1 MSITLAEVAK
11 FVGCEVV
18 GDSSTKL
25 TGVAGIKEAREG
37 ELTFV
42 SNPGYEKYVADTS
55 ASAVVVSRDYAAGEH
70 SSGTPLL
77 VADDPYDAFAK
88 AMTLFAPKG
97 DVVSEGIHPTAVVAE
112 SATLGEGISIG
123 ANVVVMDDA
132 TIGEGTAIHAGSFV
146 GASAVL
152 GRDAT
157 IYPNV
162 TIRNRCVL
170 GDRVI
175 VHSGTVI
182 GSDGFGFALSACSH
196 TKVPQIGNVV
206 IEDDVEIGSNVCV
219 DRATLGSTRICRG
232 SKIDN
237 LVQVAHNVVIGEG
250 SVIVAQAGISGSTRI
265 GRGVILA
272 GQAGIAGHIEIGDGA
287 MVAAQAGVT
296 KSVPSGERVSGYPAR
311 KHTAAKRLYAF
322 IEHLAKLVE
331 KVRGL
336 ESRTSKLEDVV
347 ERGGAAGAAGGG
359 RTSDGRERPDEGA

>member
-1 MSITLAEVAK
+1 MSITLAEVAN
-11 FVGCEVV
+11 FVGCEVI
-18 GDSSTKL
+18 GDGSTKL

-55 ASAVVVSRDYAAGEH
+55 ASAVVVSRSYAAGSH
-70 SSGTPLL
+70 NCGTSLL
-77 VADDPYDAFAK
+77 VADDPYDAFARV
-88 AMTLFAPKG
+88 MTLFAPEG
-97 DVVSEGIHPTAVVAE
+97 DVVSEGVHPSAVVAE
-112 SATLGEGISIG
+112 SATLGERVRIG
-123 ANVVVMDDA
+123 ANVVVMNDV
-132 TIGEGTAIHAGSFV
+132 TIGDGAAIHAGSF
-146 GASAVL
+146 L
-152 GRDAT
+152 GTSVILGHDVT

-170 GDRVI
+170 GDRVV

-182 GSDGFGFALSACSH
+182 GSDGFGFALSARSH

-206 IEDDVEIGSNVCV
+206 IEDDVEIGTNVCV

-265 GRGVILA
+265 GKGVILA
-272 GQAGIAGHIEIGDGA
+272 GQAGIVGHIEIGDGA

-296 KSVPSGERVSGYPAR
+296 KSVPPGERVSGYPAR
-311 KHTAAKRLYAF
+311 KHSAAKRLYAF
-322 IEHLAKLVE
+322 VEHLPKLVE
-331 KVRGL
+331 KVKGL
-336 ESRTSKLEDVV
+336 ESRISKLEGVT
-347 ERGGAAGAAGGG
+347 ERGGAAGTAGGG
-359 RTSDGRERPDEGA
+359 RTEDGCECPDEEI